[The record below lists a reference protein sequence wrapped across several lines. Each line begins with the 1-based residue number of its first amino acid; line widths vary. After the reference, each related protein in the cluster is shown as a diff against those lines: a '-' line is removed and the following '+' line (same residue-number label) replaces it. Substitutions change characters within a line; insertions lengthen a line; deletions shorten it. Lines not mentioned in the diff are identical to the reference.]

1 MSGPPDRHP
10 SGHLILGHPPLCYP
24 NPMVTLELQPE
35 VESQLTAEAQSLGL
49 SPSQY
54 VEQLILSRFSDYDE
68 ALQEGLDDIAA
79 GRTVSAREAFAQ
91 LREEFDI
98 RG

>member
-1 MSGPPDRHP
+1 M
-10 SGHLILGHPPLCYP
+10 IL
-24 NPMVTLELQPE
+24 EIQPE
-35 VESQLTAEAQSLGL
+35 LESQLTAEAQSLGL
-49 SPSQY
+49 STEQY
-54 VEQLILSRFSDYDE
+54 VEQILLDRITADDE
-68 ALQEGLDDIAA
+68 SLQQGLDNIAA